1 MEPIK
6 PITLSNAIKIVKDI
20 YNIEYG
26 VIEKKKAIRAVAAT
40 KFTNSITKEQLID
53 VIRWQA
59 GMQKEEKKD
68 GDS

>member
-20 YNIEYG
+20 YSTDHS
-26 VIEKKKAIRAVAAT
+26 VIEKKKAIKAVAAT
-40 KFTNSITKEQLID
+40 KFTNSITKEQLVN